1 MPTITFKVS
10 PEEAR
15 RLRAAARGAKLTMSE
30 FLRKKVSAAPE
41 KKNSK
46 PLLKQCRHTGVM
58 AFAPQPGYLPLTTE
72 SVKEMLADFP

>member
-30 FLRKKVSAAPE
+30 FMRKKLSGTVKT
-41 KKNSK
+41 KKSK
-46 PLLKQCRHTGVM
+46 PLLAKCRYTGVM
-58 AFAPQPGYLPLTTE
+58 VFAPQPGYLPLTTE